1 MRNKPRVRNQWA
13 TAKNTIILSNCRKP
27 QFCTIFS
34 ACFARVIR
42 LFVENLDT
50 QRDGATLAEAMFI
63 LSFNAFKKTIPDRY
77 SDCSGSDYMY
87 VGARTEIH

>member
-13 TAKNTIILSNCRKP
+13 TAKNTIILSNCCKP

-34 ACFARVIR
+34 AWFARVIR

-63 LSFNAFKKTIPDRY
+63 LSSNAFKETIPDRY

-87 VGARTEIH
+87 VGTRTEIH

>member
-13 TAKNTIILSNCRKP
+13 TTKNTIILSNCRKP

-34 ACFARVIR
+34 AWFARVIR

-50 QRDGATLAEAMFI
+50 HRDGATLAEAMFI
-63 LSFNAFKKTIPDRY
+63 LSSNAFKKTILDRY
-77 SDCSGSDYMY
+77 SDYSGSDYMY

>member
-13 TAKNTIILSNCRKP
+13 KAKNTIILSNCRKP

-34 ACFARVIR
+34 AWFARVIR

-63 LSFNAFKKTIPDRY
+63 LSSNASRKPDQIGILIAAGVTT
-77 SDCSGSDYMY
+77 C
-87 VGARTEIH
+87 T